1 MDWKRAIEINTDA
14 LIRIV
19 AGLVSLLA
27 VQGERL
33 PLPVYQFI
41 ARVLHP
47 AESAMRRL
55 IVIAARG
62 LVVPLPPSRPMPKG
76 LVIARKGVRPGVFP
90 LFDTRKH
97 FSDVDEDDAPTITG
111 PRIRNVGE
119 ADPRSLFLA
128 KFAKPQ
134 TGAITEAETLRI
146 RSRVKILKRA
156 LDTLPQQA
164 KRLAR
169 WRARREASTTPKIT
183 SPLRPGPP
191 PGHRKRP
198 RDEIDFVLR
207 ECHGLAWDLL
217 NNTS

>member
-1 MDWKRAIEINTDA
+1 MDWKRAIDINTDA

-27 VQGERL
+27 VHSERL
-33 PLPVYQFI
+33 PSPVYHFI

-47 AESAMRRL
+47 AESAVRRL

-62 LVVPLPPSRPMPKG
+62 LVVSLPPSRPMPKG
-76 LVIARKGVRPGVFP
+76 LVIARKGLKPGAFP

-97 FSDVDEDDAPTITG
+97 FSDIDEDDTPVTG
-111 PRIRNVGE
+111 PRIRIVGDS
-119 ADPRSLFLA
+119 DPRSLFLA

-146 RSRVKILKRA
+146 RNRVDSLKRA

-198 RDEIDFVLR
+198 REEIDFVLR
-207 ECHGLAWDLL
+207 ECHGLAWDTF

>member
-1 MDWKRAIEINTDA
+1 MDWKRAIDINTEA

-19 AGLVSLLA
+19 AGLVSQLA
-27 VQGERL
+27 VHGERL
-33 PLPVYQFI
+33 PFPVYHFI

-47 AESAMRRL
+47 AESAVRRL
-55 IVIAARG
+55 IVMAARG
-62 LVVPLPPSRPMPKG
+62 LVVSLPPSRPMPKG
-76 LVIARKGVRPGVFP
+76 LVIARKGLRPGVFP
-90 LFDTRKH
+90 LLDTRKH
-97 FSDVDEDDAPTITG
+97 FSDVDEDDVPVTG
-111 PRIRNVGE
+111 PRIRVVGD

-134 TGAITEAETLRI
+134 TGAITERETLRI
-146 RSRVKILKRA
+146 RNRVDTLKRA

-169 WRARREASTTPKIT
+169 WRARREAMAAPKFT

-217 NNTS
+217 NDTS

>member
-1 MDWKRAIEINTDA
+1 MDWKRAIDINTDA

-19 AGLVSLLA
+19 AGLVSQLA
-27 VQGERL
+27 VHGERL
-33 PLPVYQFI
+33 PSPVYHFI
-41 ARVLHP
+41 ARILHP
-47 AESAMRRL
+47 AESAVRRL

-62 LVVPLPPSRPMPKG
+62 LVVSLPPSRPMPKG
-76 LVIARKGVRPGVFP
+76 LVIVRKGRRPGAFP

-97 FSDVDEDDAPTITG
+97 FSDGDEDDAPVTG
-111 PRIRNVGE
+111 PSIRVVGD

-134 TGAITEAETLRI
+134 SDTITENETLRI
-146 RSRVKILKRA
+146 RNRVDTLKRA

-164 KRLAR
+164 KRMAQ
-169 WRARREASTTPKIT
+169 WRARREASATPKIT